1 MVPSAYVNKNIHNVN
16 VDDERLGCLMQMICR
31 YKKKMVDFPLPHLA
45 EFEFPAKLDLAIS
58 HVRGLPMAQGWV
70 SRLVGSLK
78 DIPASKSA
86 ATRCPLGS
94 YGLSKSEQKVR
105 VI

>member
-1 MVPSAYVNKNIHNVN
+1 MIQPRLLKN
-16 VDDERLGCLMQMICR
+16 DDMTYIITMA
-31 YKKKMVDFPLPHLA
+31 HLA
-45 EFEFPAKLDLAIS
+45 EFEFPAKHDLAIS
-58 HVRGLPMAQGWV
+58 HVRGLPMAQGWA

-78 DIPASKSA
+78 VIPASKSA

-94 YGLSKSEQKVR
+94 YGLSKLEQKVR

>member
-1 MVPSAYVNKNIHNVN
+1 MS
-16 VDDERLGCLMQMICR
+16 LLMTSSTA
-31 YKKKMVDFPLPHLA
+31 LASEAHLA
-45 EFEFPAKLDLAIS
+45 EFEFPAKHDLAIS

-86 ATRCPLGS
+86 ATRCTLGS

>member
-1 MVPSAYVNKNIHNVN
+1 MRLGGWGQTATNLNS
-16 VDDERLGCLMQMICR
+16 ERLLSR
-31 YKKKMVDFPLPHLA
+31 NRFPLLRGRSPGDTHLA
-45 EFEFPAKLDLAIS
+45 EFEFPAKHDLAIS

-70 SRLVGSLK
+70 SRLVDGLK
-78 DIPASKSA
+78 YIPASKSA

-94 YGLSKSEQKVR
+94 YELSKSVQKVR